1 MIDADYILGQI
12 VDAANQNN
20 DIVDFGKEVVGILL
34 KNGLINEAVYE
45 ILTDK

>member
-20 DIVDFGKEVVGILL
+20 DIVDFGKEVVEILL
-34 KNGLINEAVYE
+34 ENGLINEAVYE

>member
-34 KNGLINEAVYE
+34 ENGLINEAVYE

>member
-12 VDAANQNN
+12 VDTANQNN
-20 DIVDFGKEVVGILL
+20 DIVDFGKEVVRILL
-34 KNGLINEAVYE
+34 ENGLINEAVYE